1 MQWLIRF
8 STDFLIRRGAVD
20 PADREVYEY
29 GLHGIFTDALQ
40 YGVLLVVSLLIGRLP
55 QTVAF
60 HIAFIPL
67 RGYAGGFHAKTQL
80 RCFLLS
86 TGLWLA
92 ALAAIDLLQ
101 TMRASA
107 PCIALVSCVVIW
119 LLAPVVHE
127 ANPIG
132 PETQRAARK
141 RARVYAT
148 VFFAASALA
157 TWLLPVRLGWLPASL
172 AMGMALVAALACLAQ
187 LIAAIKTRRAR

>member
-1 MQWLIRF
+1 MQWLIRY
-8 STDFLIRRGAVD
+8 STDSLIRRGAVD

-29 GLHGIFTDALQ
+29 GLHGVFTDALQ
-40 YGVLLVVSLLIGRLP
+40 YGVLLVVSLLLGRLP

-67 RGYAGGFHAKTQL
+67 RGYAGGYHAKTQL

-92 ALAAIDLLQ
+92 ALAVIDLLQ
-101 TMRASA
+101 GINVASL
-107 PCIALVSCVVIW
+107 CIALVSCVVIW

-132 PETQRAARK
+132 PQTQRAARK
-141 RARVYAT
+141 RARIYAT
-148 VFFAASALA
+148 FFLAASVLA
-157 TWLLPVRLGWLPASL
+157 VLLLPARFGWLPASL
-172 AMGMALVAALACLAQ
+172 AMGMALVAALACLAKG
-187 LIAAIKTRRAR
+187 IAFAKACRMR